1 MPRTPKK
8 VAKYEPPD
16 FVHAKKKKAKKKPA
30 PKPKKKTISHTD
42 DGVPIVNASMAQ
54 IRKGLSGKASTQLVR
69 IPQVAERS
77 KFYVEAAEIIAERE
91 SHALPYHGG
100 RMWKVDVRLSDD
112 KGAYGDN
119 CKGKGRRSNDNDDE
133 EGQKKKKTNYNAL
146 TPLFRWYRG
155 KLELATLPH
164 ILEGIEEVEH
174 KTQKAKWARGLN
186 NVDVSDEESSD
197 EEDWDDD
204 KYIPETE
211 KNFTMEISNLTTSA
225 YEDSSH
231 PLPDIRRTWIS
242 PDMQRFQSRKSAMAH
257 AETLTKKDLLIDKV
271 MFGVGHNG
279 VRLRPVKPTRKLALE
294 AGEARFVRDGLWI
307 VGQEEMWIAKRRE
320 IYVKKQE
327 KRLKT
332 EEQEQQQ
339 QEDTKE
345 EDSTMAE
352 EGEKANEATTASD
365 EMKPNVANNEDGKV
379 AAISDE
385 AKGGVDTQA
394 ATHNVEGVVAV
405 SSEEVEKAAIPES
418 GNTGLI
424 NGAVTVDS
432 IDKSSEST
440 GNGNQDES
448 KTITPV
454 ESDAST
460 GDAPASTA
468 TPTADQQSKEDPP
481 TKPKRIVRAPGTRP
495 PPPFV
500 PSTHYCL
507 NPAQID
513 KCNVAC
519 TEHFEKVMDTVKARS
534 LYHEL
539 ADGFDVMRERGR
551 GRYDMELSAFDTSE
565 FSFLTDTKK
574 AAWMPIIHKILGE
587 DALLIHKGCF
597 LSLPGSETQVYHQD
611 GLHLN
616 KKVHKPCHAVNV
628 FIPLVDMDMSNG
640 PTEFCL
646 GTHYLGRENFC
657 KEMVYTPCVTAGTPI
672 IFDYRLGHRGLKNFS
687 EDSRPV
693 VYLTY
698 SAVKSGKEF
707 RDEVNFSR
715 KRYKKLGDF
724 VEKRLPRGERLK
736 KRRKVTT
743 GVAAAA
749 ATTEIGVGTVV
760 VVESRMW
767 PGINKPG
774 GVGRVTKIHAPEG
787 PEIEGFVKKYDITY
801 VLGGSEE
808 KVEEEYVSLSLDD

>member
-8 VAKYEPPD
+8 AARYEPPD

-30 PKPKKKTISHTD
+30 PKPKKKTITHTD

-54 IRKGLSGKASTQLVR
+54 IRKGLSGKAATQLVR

-77 KFYVEAAEIIAERE
+77 KFYVEAAEIIGERE

-100 RMWKVDVRLSDD
+100 RMWKVEVKVSDD

-119 CKGKGRRSNDNDDE
+119 CKGKGRRSNNNDDDDE
-133 EGQKKKKTNYNAL
+133 DGKKKKNTNYNAL

-155 KLELATLPH
+155 KLELATMPH
-164 ILEGIEEVEH
+164 ILESIEEVEH
-174 KTQKAKWARGLN
+174 NQSKAKWARGLKN
-186 NVDVSDEESSD
+186 IDVSDDDSSEG

-204 KYIPETE
+204 KYIPEAE
-211 KNFTMEISNLTTSA
+211 KNFTMEISALTTSA

-242 PDMQRFQSRKSAMAH
+242 PDMQRFQSRKSAIAH
-257 AETLTKKDLLIDKV
+257 VEKLTKKDLLIDRV

-294 AGEARFVRDGLWI
+294 AGEARFVRDGLWV
-307 VGQEEMWIAKRRE
+307 VGQEEVWIAKRRE
-320 IYVKKQE
+320 VYVKKQE
-327 KRLKT
+327 KLLKAH
-332 EEQEQQQ
+332 EQQQ
-339 QEDTKE
+339 KD
-345 EDSTMAE
+345 DSTSAE
-352 EGEKANEATTASD
+352 GGEKAIDAKTESAEVPSASEKVKTSVTKCEEPAATNDNTKD
-365 EMKPNVANNEDGKV
+365 DVTMEEVAQK
-379 AAISDE
+379 
-385 AKGGVDTQA
+385 VDT
-394 ATHNVEGVVAV
+394 VVAV
-405 SSEEVEKAAIPES
+405 SSEEVEKVAES
-418 GNTGLI
+418 SSPSVEDGLD
-424 NGAVTVDS
+424 NQ
-432 IDKSSEST
+432 SSGES
-440 GNGNQDES
+440 S

-454 ESDAST
+454 QSDAAT
-460 GDAPASTA
+460 GDV
-468 TPTADQQSKEDPP
+468 PTTTNDGKPKAEDPP

-495 PPPFV
+495 PPEFV

-507 NPAQID
+507 TQSQID
-513 KCNVAC
+513 KCSVAC
-519 TEHFEKVMDTVKARS
+519 NEHFEKVMDTVKARS

-551 GRYDMELSAFDTSE
+551 GRYDMELSAFEGKD

-574 AAWMPIIHKILGE
+574 AAWMPVIHKILGE
-587 DALLIHKGCF
+587 DALLVHKGCF
-597 LSLPGSETQVYHQD
+597 LSLPGSESQVYHQD

-628 FIPLVDMDMSNG
+628 FIPLIDYEMSNG

-646 GTHYLGRENFC
+646 GTHYLGRENFV

-672 IFDYRLGHRGLKNFS
+672 IFDYRVGHRGLKNVS
-687 EDSRPV
+687 EVTRPV

-724 VEKRLPRGERLK
+724 VEKKLPRGERLK
-736 KRRKVTT
+736 KRRKVNP
-743 GVAAAA
+743 AASSQEQNAC
-749 ATTEIGVGTVV
+749 IGVGSVV

-767 PGINKPG
+767 PGVNKSG
-774 GVGRVTKIHAPEG
+774 GVGRITNIHVPEG
-787 PEIEGFVKKYDITY
+787 SEAEGFVKKYDITY
-801 VLGGSEE
+801 VLGGKEE
-808 KVEEEYVSLSLDD
+808 MVEEEYVSLSVDE

>member
-1 MPRTPKK
+1 
-8 VAKYEPPD
+8 
-16 FVHAKKKKAKKKPA
+16 
-30 PKPKKKTISHTD
+30 
-42 DGVPIVNASMAQ
+42 
-54 IRKGLSGKASTQLVR
+54 
-69 IPQVAERS
+69 
-77 KFYVEAAEIIAERE
+77 
-91 SHALPYHGG
+91 
-100 RMWKVDVRLSDD
+100 MWKVEVRLSDE

-119 CKGKGRRSNDNDDE
+119 CKGKGRRSNDDDDDDE
-133 EGQKKKKTNYNAL
+133 DGKKKKKTNYNAL
-146 TPLFRWYRG
+146 TPLFRWFRG
-155 KLELATLPH
+155 KLELATMPH
-164 ILEGIEEVEH
+164 ILESIEEIDY
-174 KTQKAKWARGLN
+174 KTQAKAKWANGLN
-186 NVDVSDEESSD
+186 KFDVSDDDSSEGD
-197 EEDWDDD
+197 GDWDDE

-211 KNFTMEISNLTTSA
+211 KNFTMEISALTTSA

-242 PDMQRFQSRKSAMAH
+242 PDMQRFQSRKSAMVH
-257 AETLTKKDLLIDKV
+257 AEKLTKKDLLIDRV

-294 AGEARFVRDGLWI
+294 AGEARFVRDGLWV
-307 VGQEEMWIAKRRE
+307 VGQEESWIAKRRE

-327 KRLKT
+327 KRIKSEEQQEKEEESTST
-332 EEQEQQQ
+332 EEKGEADDALLSLASV
-339 QEDTKE
+339 ETKTNVVKGGNIASKMQDAAPKIEAVATVSNE
-345 EDSTMAE
+345 ET
-352 EGEKANEATTASD
+352 EKVVNPNDAS
-365 EMKPNVANNEDGKV
+365 KKSSSLEDGLFK
-379 AAISDE
+379 DE
-385 AKGGVDTQA
+385 VVDDSNDVKLLST
-394 ATHNVEGVVAV
+394 V
-405 SSEEVEKAAIPES
+405 
-418 GNTGLI
+418 
-424 NGAVTVDS
+424 NGQNDDS
-432 IDKSSEST
+432 K
-440 GNGNQDES
+440 

-460 GDAPASTA
+460 DD
-468 TPTADQQSKEDPP
+468 TPTTTSDSNLKEDPP
-481 TKPKRIVRAPGTRP
+481 NKSKRIVRPPGTRP
-495 PPPFV
+495 PPAFT

-507 NPAQID
+507 TQAQID
-513 KCNVAC
+513 KCHVAC
-519 TEHFEKVMDTVKARS
+519 TEHFDKVMETVKARS

-551 GRYDMELSAFDTSE
+551 GRYDMEISAFETKE

-587 DALLIHKGCF
+587 DALLVHKGCF

-628 FIPLVDMDMSNG
+628 FIPLIDCDMSNG

-657 KEMVYTPCVTAGTPI
+657 KEMIYTPCVTAGTPI

-687 EDSRPV
+687 QDSRPV

-724 VEKRLPRGERLK
+724 VEKRLPRDERLK
-736 KRRKVTT
+736 KRRKVTPAGISDCSAMST
-743 GVAAAA
+743 Q
-749 ATTEIGVGTVV
+749 EIDVGSLV

-767 PGINKPG
+767 PGMNKEG
-774 GVGRVTKIHAPEG
+774 GVGRVTNIYPPEG
-787 PEIEGFVKKYDITY
+787 PETDGFVKKYDITY
-801 VLGGSEE
+801 ILGGKEE
-808 KVEEEYVSLSLDD
+808 KVEEEYVSLSLDE

>member
-8 VAKYEPPD
+8 AARYEPPD
-16 FVHAKKKKAKKKPA
+16 FVHAAKKKKVKKKPA
-30 PKPKKKTISHTD
+30 PKKKKTITHTD

-54 IRKGLSGKASTQLVR
+54 IRKGLSGKAATQLVR

-77 KFYVEAAEIIAERE
+77 KFYVEAAEIIGERE

-100 RMWKVDVRLSDD
+100 RMWKVEVKVSDD

-119 CKGKGRRSNDNDDE
+119 CKGKGRRSNNKDDE
-133 EGQKKKKTNYNAL
+133 DEDGKKKKKTNYNAL

-155 KLELATLPH
+155 KLELATMPH
-164 ILEGIEEVEH
+164 ILENIEEVEH
-174 KTQKAKWARGLN
+174 NQSKAKWARGLKN
-186 NVDVSDEESSD
+186 IDLSDDDSSEG

-211 KNFTMEISNLTTSA
+211 KNFTMEISALTTSA
-225 YEDSSH
+225 YEDTSH

-242 PDMQRFQSRKSAMAH
+242 PDMQRFQSRKSAIAH
-257 AETLTKKDLLIDKV
+257 AEKLTKKDLLIDRV

-294 AGEARFVRDGLWI
+294 AGEARFVRDGLWV
-307 VGQEEMWIAKRRE
+307 VGQEEVWIAKRRE

-327 KRLKT
+327 KLLT
-332 EEQEQQQ
+332 LQEQQQ
-339 QEDTKE
+339 KEDSASAKEGEIPTAAKKESTPESEVKVSAAQVGVVTSSDAGAKDDTKME
-345 EDSTMAE
+345 VV
-352 EGEKANEATTASD
+352 GQK
-365 EMKPNVANNEDGKV
+365 
-379 AAISDE
+379 
-385 AKGGVDTQA
+385 VDT
-394 ATHNVEGVVAV
+394 VVAV
-405 SSEEVEKAAIPES
+405 SSEELEKVAESNGPSVED
-418 GNTGLI
+418 GLI
-424 NGAVTVDS
+424 KGAGDNS
-432 IDKSSEST
+432 NDAKLQSKDKHISDGS
-440 GNGNQDES
+440 S
-448 KTITPV
+448 KTITPA

-460 GDAPASTA
+460 GDS
-468 TPTADQQSKEDPP
+468 PTTTTDSKPKAEDPP
-481 TKPKRIVRAPGTRP
+481 TKPKRVMRAPGTRP
-495 PPPFV
+495 PPEFI

-507 NPAQID
+507 TQAQIG
-513 KCNVAC
+513 KCAVAC
-519 TEHFEKVMDTVKARS
+519 NEHFEKVMDTVKARS

-551 GRYDMELSAFDTSE
+551 GRYDMELSAFESKE

-587 DALLIHKGCF
+587 DALLVHKGCF
-597 LSLPGSETQVYHQD
+597 LSLPGSESQVYHQD

-628 FIPLVDMDMSNG
+628 FIPLIDYEMSNG

-646 GTHYLGRENFC
+646 GTHYLGRENFV

-672 IFDYRLGHRGLKNFS
+672 IFDYRLGHRGLRNVS
-687 EDSRPV
+687 EVSRPV

-715 KRYKKLGDF
+715 KRYKKLGEF
-724 VEKRLPRGERLK
+724 VEKKLPRGERLK
-736 KRRKVTT
+736 KRRKVNP
-743 GVAAAA
+743 ASSSDSNQ
-749 ATTEIGVGTVV
+749 EQSIGVGSVV

-767 PGINKPG
+767 PGVNKPG
-774 GVGRVTKIHAPEG
+774 GVGRVTNIHLPEG
-787 PEIEGFVKKYDITY
+787 SEAEGFVKKYDVAY
-801 VLGGSEE
+801 VLGGKEE
-808 KVEEEYVSLSLDD
+808 EVEAEYVSLSVDE

>member
-1 MPRTPKK
+1 MPRTPKT
-8 VAKYEPPD
+8 ATRYEPPD

-30 PKPKKKTISHTD
+30 PKPKKKTVTHTD

-54 IRKGLSGKASTQLVR
+54 IRKGLSGKAATQLVR

-77 KFYVEAAEIIAERE
+77 KFYVEAAEIIGERE

-100 RMWKVDVRLSDD
+100 RMWKVEVKVSDD

-119 CKGKGRRSNDNDDE
+119 CKGKGRRSNNNDE
-133 EGQKKKKTNYNAL
+133 ENEDGKKKKKTNYNAL

-155 KLELATLPH
+155 KLELATMPH
-164 ILEGIEEVEH
+164 ILESIEEVEH
-174 KTQKAKWARGLN
+174 NQSKAKWARGLKN
-186 NVDVSDEESSD
+186 IDISDGDSSEG

-204 KYIPETE
+204 KYIPESE

-242 PDMQRFQSRKSAMAH
+242 PDMQRFQSRKSAIAH
-257 AETLTKKDLLIDKV
+257 AEKLTKKDLLIDRV

-294 AGEARFVRDGLWI
+294 AGEARFVRDGLWV
-307 VGQEEMWIAKRRE
+307 VGQEEVWIAKRRE

-327 KRLKT
+327 KLLKS
-332 EEQEQQQ
+332 QEQQQ
-339 QEDTKE
+339 K
-345 EDSTMAE
+345 EDSTAAE
-352 EGEKANEATTASD
+352 EGEQS
-365 EMKPNVANNEDGKV
+365 
-379 AAISDE
+379 IE
-385 AKGGVDTQA
+385 AKKEYVEVPSGSSEEKAATNDSVVKDDVKMEEVDQKVDT
-394 ATHNVEGVVAV
+394 VVAV
-405 SSEEVEKAAIPES
+405 SSEELEKVAEGNVPSVEDGLPNDATDNSNDVKLQSKDNQSSDES
-418 GNTGLI
+418 
-424 NGAVTVDS
+424 
-432 IDKSSEST
+432 
-440 GNGNQDES
+440 S

-460 GDAPASTA
+460 GDALTA
-468 TPTADQQSKEDPP
+468 TTDDKPKAEDPP

-495 PPPFV
+495 PPEFV

-507 NPAQID
+507 TQAQID
-513 KCNVAC
+513 KCAVAC
-519 TEHFEKVMDTVKARS
+519 NDHFEKVMDTVKARS

-551 GRYDMELSAFDTSE
+551 GRYDMELSAFETKE
-565 FSFLTDTKK
+565 FSFLTNTKK

-587 DALLIHKGCF
+587 DALLVHKGCF

-628 FIPLVDMDMSNG
+628 FIPLIDYDMSNG

-646 GTHYLGRENFC
+646 GTHYLGRENFV

-672 IFDYRLGHRGLKNFS
+672 IFDYRLGHRGLRNVS
-687 EDSRPV
+687 EDTRPV

-724 VEKRLPRGERLK
+724 VERKLPRGERLK
-736 KRRKVTT
+736 KRRKMNPAN
-743 GVAAAA
+743 AAGSTQEQNACID
-749 ATTEIGVGTVV
+749 IGSVV

-767 PGINKPG
+767 PGFNKPG
-774 GVGRVTKIHAPEG
+774 GVGRVTKIHVPEG
-787 PEIEGFVKKYDITY
+787 PEAEGFVKKYDITY
-801 VLGGSEE
+801 VLGGKEE
-808 KVEEEYVSLSLDD
+808 MVEEEYVSLSTDE

>member
-1 MPRTPKK
+1 MPRTPK
-8 VAKYEPPD
+8 AAARYEPPD
-16 FVHAKKKKAKKKPA
+16 FVVHAKKKKAKKKPA
-30 PKPKKKTISHTD
+30 PKPKMKTITHTD

-54 IRKGLSGKASTQLVR
+54 IRKGLSGKAATQLVR

-77 KFYVEAAEIIAERE
+77 KFYVEAAEIIGERE

-100 RMWKVDVRLSDD
+100 RMWKVEVKVSDE

-119 CKGKGRRSNDNDDE
+119 LKGKGRKSNNNDDE
-133 EGQKKKKTNYNAL
+133 DEDGKKKKKTNYNAL

-155 KLELATLPH
+155 KLELATMPH
-164 ILEGIEEVEH
+164 ILENIEEVEH
-174 KTQKAKWARGLN
+174 NQSKAKWARGLKD
-186 NVDVSDEESSD
+186 VDISDDESSD
-197 EEDWDDD
+197 EDDWDDD

-211 KNFTMEISNLTTSA
+211 KNFTMEISELTTSA

-242 PDMQRFQSRKSAMAH
+242 PDMQRFQSRKSAIAH
-257 AETLTKKDLLIDKV
+257 AEKLTKKDLLIDRV
-271 MFGVGHNG
+271 MYGVGHNG

-294 AGEARFVRDGLWI
+294 AGEARFVRDGLWV
-307 VGQEEMWIAKRRE
+307 VGQEEVWIAKRRE

-327 KRLKT
+327 KWLKS
-332 EEQEQQQ
+332 QEQQ
-339 QEDTKE
+339 EKD
-345 EDSTMAE
+345 DSTSAE
-352 EGEKANEATTASD
+352 EGEKAIDAKSNSKEVPSA
-365 EMKPNVANNEDGKV
+365 G
-379 AAISDE
+379 DE
-385 AKGGVDTQA
+385 AKLNAIKSEQVT
-394 ATHNVEGVVAV
+394 ATTDKVKDDAKMQEADQKVVAV
-405 SSEEVEKAAIPES
+405 SSEEVEKVVES
-418 GNTGLI
+418 NNSSVEDGLI
-424 NGAVTVDS
+424 NGAVDNSNDVKLQS
-432 IDKSSEST
+432 KESD
-440 GNGNQDES
+440 GSS
-448 KTITPV
+448 KTVTPV

-460 GDAPASTA
+460 GD
-468 TPTADQQSKEDPP
+468 TPTTTTDVKPKDEDPP
-481 TKPKRIVRAPGTRP
+481 TKPKRIMRAPGTRP
-495 PPPFV
+495 PPEFV

-507 NPAQID
+507 TQAQID
-513 KCNVAC
+513 KCAAAC
-519 TEHFEKVMDTVKARS
+519 NEHYEKVMDTVKARS

-551 GRYDMELSAFDTSE
+551 GRYDMELAAFDTKE

-587 DALLIHKGCF
+587 DALLVHKGCF

-628 FIPLVDMDMSNG
+628 FIPLIDCDLSNG

-646 GTHYLGRENFC
+646 GTHYLGRENFV

-672 IFDYRLGHRGLKNFS
+672 IFDYRLGHRGLRNIS
-687 EDSRPV
+687 DETRPV

-736 KRRKVTT
+736 KRRKVTPAGASEHT
-743 GVAAAA
+743 QEQNAC
-749 ATTEIGVGTVV
+749 IGVGSVV

-767 PGINKPG
+767 PGVNKPG
-774 GVGRVTKIHAPEG
+774 GVGRVTNIYPPEG
-787 PEIEGFVKKYDITY
+787 PEADGFVKKYDITY
-801 VLGGSEE
+801 ILGGKEE
-808 KVEEEYVSLSLDD
+808 KVEEEYVSLSVDE

>member
-8 VAKYEPPD
+8 AARYEPPD

-30 PKPKKKTISHTD
+30 PKPKKKTVTHTD
-42 DGVPIVNASMAQ
+42 DGVPIVNATMAQ
-54 IRKGLSGKASTQLVR
+54 IRKGLSGKAATRLVR
-69 IPQVAERS
+69 IPQVTERS
-77 KFYVEAAEIIAERE
+77 KFYVEAAEIIGERE

-100 RMWKVDVRLSDD
+100 RMWKVEVKVSDD
-112 KGAYGDN
+112 RGAYGDN
-119 CKGKGRRSNDNDDE
+119 CKGNGRRSKNDDDE
-133 EGQKKKKTNYNAL
+133 EEDGKNKKKTNYNAL

-155 KLELATLPH
+155 KLELATMPH
-164 ILEGIEEVEH
+164 ILENIEEVEH
-174 KTQKAKWARGLN
+174 NQSKAKWARGLKD
-186 NVDVSDEESSD
+186 VDISDDDSSE
-197 EEDWDDD
+197 EEDWDDV

-211 KNFTMEISNLTTSA
+211 KNFTMEISALTTSA

-242 PDMQRFQSRKSAMAH
+242 PDMQRFQSRKSAIAH
-257 AETLTKKDLLIDKV
+257 AEELTKKDLLIDRV
-271 MFGVGHNG
+271 MYGVGHNG

-294 AGEARFVRDGLWI
+294 AGEARFVRDGLWV
-307 VGQEEMWIAKRRE
+307 VGQEEVWIAKRRE

-327 KRLKT
+327 KWLKS
-332 EEQEQQQ
+332 QEQH
-339 QEDTKE
+339 EK
-345 EDSTMAE
+345 EDSTSAE
-352 EGEKANEATTASD
+352 EEKAIDATSDSKEASL
-365 EMKPNVANNEDGKV
+365 V
-379 AAISDE
+379 SDE
-385 AKGGVDTQA
+385 AKS
-394 ATHNVEGVVAV
+394 NVAKSEEAVVTTDQKKDDAKMQEADQKVVAV
-405 SSEEVEKAAIPES
+405 SSEEVEKVVES
-418 GNTGLI
+418 KKSSMEDGFLN
-424 NGAVTVDS
+424 VTVDDS
-432 IDKSSEST
+432 NDVKRQSKDS
-440 GNGNQDES
+440 S

-460 GDAPASTA
+460 GDTPATS
-468 TPTADQQSKEDPP
+468 ADGKPKDEDPP
-481 TKPKRIVRAPGTRP
+481 TKPKRIMRAPGTRP
-495 PPPFV
+495 PPEFI

-507 NPAQID
+507 TQAQID
-513 KCNVAC
+513 KCAAAC
-519 TEHFEKVMDTVKARS
+519 NEHYEKVMDTVKARS

-551 GRYDMELSAFDTSE
+551 GRYDMELAAFDTKE

-587 DALLIHKGCF
+587 DALLVHKGCF

-628 FIPLVDMDMSNG
+628 FIPLIDCDMSNG

-646 GTHYLGRENFC
+646 GTHYLGRENFV

-672 IFDYRLGHRGLKNFS
+672 IFDYRLGHRGLRNIS
-687 EDSRPV
+687 DETRPV

-736 KRRKVTT
+736 KRRKVTPA
-743 GVAAAA
+743 VAPE
-749 ATTEIGVGTVV
+749 TKQQNDCIGVGSVV
-760 VVESRMW
+760 MVESRMW
-767 PGINKPG
+767 PGVNKPG
-774 GVGRVTKIHAPEG
+774 GVGRVTYIHAPEG
-787 PEIEGFVKKYDITY
+787 PEADGFVKKYDITY
-801 VLGGSEE
+801 VLGGKEE
-808 KVEEEYVSLSLDD
+808 KVEEEYISLSVDEV

>member
-8 VAKYEPPD
+8 AARYEPPD

-30 PKPKKKTISHTD
+30 PKPKKKTVTHTD

-54 IRKGLSGKASTQLVR
+54 IRKGLSGKAAAQLVR

-100 RMWKVDVRLSDD
+100 RMWRVEVKVSDD

-119 CKGKGRRSNDNDDE
+119 CKGKGRRANTNDE
-133 EGQKKKKTNYNAL
+133 ETGDGKKKKRTNYNAL
-146 TPLFRWYRG
+146 TPLFRWFRG
-155 KLELATLPH
+155 KLELATMPH
-164 ILEGIEEVEH
+164 ILESIEEVEH
-174 KTQKAKWARGLN
+174 NQSKAKWARGLKDI
-186 NVDVSDEESSD
+186 DVSDDDSSD
-197 EEDWDDD
+197 EGEDWDDD

-211 KNFTMEISNLTTSA
+211 KNFTMEISALTTSA

-242 PDMQRFQSRKSAMAH
+242 PDMQRFQSRKSAIAH
-257 AETLTKKDLLIDKV
+257 AEKLSKKDLLIDRV

-294 AGEARFVRDGLWI
+294 AGEARFVRDGLWV
-307 VGQEEMWIAKRRE
+307 VGQEEVWIAKRRE
-320 IYVKKQE
+320 IYVKKQQKWLKAQEE
-327 KRLKT
+327 KEKAT
-332 EEQEQQQ
+332 NGGEQAT
-339 QEDTKE
+339 DSKE
-345 EDSTMAE
+345 TGAANPSANDDVKPSSAMKKEIEATSAKETDCVKMAE
-352 EGEKANEATTASD
+352 VPKEVDAVIASCGD
-365 EMKPNVANNEDGKV
+365 AKKV
-379 AAISDE
+379 VESD
-385 AKGGVDTQA
+385 QS
-394 ATHNVEGVVAV
+394 AV
-405 SSEEVEKAAIPES
+405 ES
-418 GNTGLI
+418 GCNQ
-424 NGAVTVDS
+424 NSDCDPFKTV
-432 IDKSSEST
+432 
-440 GNGNQDES
+440 
-448 KTITPV
+448 TPV

-460 GDAPASTA
+460 GDAP
-468 TPTADQQSKEDPP
+468 TPAPSGKPKAEDMKPRAEDPP
-481 TKPKRIVRAPGTRP
+481 AKPKRVMRAPGTRP
-495 PPPFV
+495 PPEFV

-507 NPAQID
+507 TQAQID
-513 KCNVAC
+513 KCAAVCN
-519 TEHFEKVMDTVKARS
+519 EHFENVMDTVKARS

-551 GRYDMELSAFDTSE
+551 GRYDMELSAFDTKD

-587 DALLIHKGCF
+587 DALLVHKGCF
-597 LSLPGSETQVYHQD
+597 LSLPGSDSQVYHQD

-628 FIPLVDMDMSNG
+628 FIPLIDCDISRG

-646 GTHYLGRENFC
+646 GTHYLGRENFV
-657 KEMVYTPCVTAGTPI
+657 KDMVYTPCVSAGTPI
-672 IFDYRLGHRGLKNFS
+672 IFDYRLGHRGLKNIS
-687 EDSRPV
+687 EDNRPI

-736 KRRKVTT
+736 KRRKINPS
-743 GVAAAA
+743 AASAQ
-749 ATTEIGVGTVV
+749 EQNDCIGIGSVV
-760 VVESRMW
+760 VVEERLW
-767 PGINKPG
+767 PGMNKPG
-774 GVGRVTKIHAPEG
+774 GVGRVTKIHEPAGAEAD
-787 PEIEGFVKKYDITY
+787 GFVKKYDIAY
-801 VLGGSEE
+801 VLGGKEE
-808 KVEEEYVSLSLDD
+808 KVEEEYVSLSVDE